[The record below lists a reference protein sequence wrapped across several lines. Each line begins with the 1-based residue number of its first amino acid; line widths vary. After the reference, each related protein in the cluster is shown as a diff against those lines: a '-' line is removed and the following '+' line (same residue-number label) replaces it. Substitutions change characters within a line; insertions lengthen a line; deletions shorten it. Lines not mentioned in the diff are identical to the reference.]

1 MDLIRTIAGVLLAGA
16 ALGLWLYGKR
26 SRTRIWAFPQRG
38 KSRRVLEAADSLSL
52 TPQHSLHAVR
62 AGGELL
68 ILAAHATGV
77 RVVRITRLPGEDSGK
92 ADRREEEVTA

>member
-1 MDLIRTIAGVLLAGA
+1 MAGVVLVA
-16 ALGLWLYGKR
+16 AVLGLWLYGRWSSNKGWTPF
-26 SRTRIWAFPQRG
+26 SRAKG
-38 KSRRVLEAADSLSL
+38 NRVMEAVGSLAL

-77 RVVRITRLPGEDSGK
+77 RVVRVTRLPGREVCKES
-92 ADRREEEVTA
+92 RREEITA

>member
-1 MDLIRTIAGVLLAGA
+1 MDLIRTIAGVLLAAA

-26 SRTRIWAFPQRG
+26 SRMRLWALSQRG
-38 KSRRVLEAADSLSL
+38 KSCRLLEAADSLSL

-77 RVVRITRLPGEDSGK
+77 RVVRITALPGEDP
-92 ADRREEEVTA
+92 APAARRKQEVNA